1 MAVGEAQ
8 TPSRLHQHFRHDR
21 PIVFVNSAG
30 AIFVSGLEL
39 NVDYADT
46 QMKALKLKKDIE
58 DIPVTN
64 PLVLAAAKR
73 SMSRK
78 A

>member
-1 MAVGEAQ
+1 M
-8 TPSRLHQHFRHDR
+8 
-21 PIVFVNSAG
+21 FVNSAG
-30 AIFVSGLEL
+30 ASFVSGLEL

-46 QMKALKLKKDIE
+46 QMMALKLKKDIE